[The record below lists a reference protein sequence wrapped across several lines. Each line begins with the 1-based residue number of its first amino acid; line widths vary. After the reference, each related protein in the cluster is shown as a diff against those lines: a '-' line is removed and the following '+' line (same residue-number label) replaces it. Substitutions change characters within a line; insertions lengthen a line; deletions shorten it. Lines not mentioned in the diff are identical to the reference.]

1 MVTFGAIR
9 YTGTV
14 IRNANISDTLGFK
27 NHFIMMDTFCST
39 AGLQTRV
46 FLSMMRYY
54 KNLTLVYVKWP
65 VVKLVLLYAVSLIVA
80 ELKDNAK

>member
-14 IRNANISDTLGFK
+14 MCNANISDTLGFR

-39 AGLQTRV
+39 ADLRTRG
-46 FLSMMRYY
+46 FLSMFPYNVDEM
-54 KNLTLVYVKWP
+54 L
-65 VVKLVLLYAVSLIVA
+65 
-80 ELKDNAK
+80 